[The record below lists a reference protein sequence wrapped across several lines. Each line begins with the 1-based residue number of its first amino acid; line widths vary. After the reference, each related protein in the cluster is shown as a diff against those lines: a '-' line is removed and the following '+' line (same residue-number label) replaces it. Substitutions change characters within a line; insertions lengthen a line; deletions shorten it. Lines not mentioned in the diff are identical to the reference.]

1 MIRLLVIVFT
11 LLPLAE
17 ARAGNTLDG
26 ALGEAIAAFEKAAP
40 RLGESPFGV
49 DLGAYRD
56 GLVLGRFHSHYWGGS
71 IAVDWVTGRSG
82 DVDCKSYA
90 AFVRLPPRD
99 GRIALAICP
108 VFSTPGTEAL
118 RRLTVLHEM
127 VHVVAGPDE
136 CRAMAFAARVEQLA
150 FGAYTPV
157 ERYWRA
163 NDCAGSG
170 FSLP

>member
-1 MIRLLVIVFT
+1 MIRLLVILFT

-17 ARAGNTLDG
+17 ARAGNVVDQAVG
-26 ALGEAIAAFEKAAP
+26 AAIAAFDKAAP
-40 RLGESPFGV
+40 RLGEAPFGV
-49 DLGAYRD
+49 DLLAYREA
-56 GLVLGRFHSHYWGGS
+56 LVLGRFHSQYWGDS
-71 IAVDWVTGRSG
+71 IAVDWVTGQSG
-82 DVDCKSYA
+82 DAGCANYA
-90 AFVRLPPRD
+90 AFVRLPPHD

-170 FSLP
+170 FFLP